1 MVPSLVK
8 AELKVMNDMVL
19 IKPLRVLFNAEDT
32 SRQHHQSR
40 NDLFVLLNTLKKGAI
55 RVATTGAE
63 V

>member
-1 MVPSLVK
+1 MSDTLR
-8 AELKVMNDMVL
+8 
-19 IKPLRVLFNAEDT
+19 IKPLRVVFNAEDT
-32 SRQHHQSR
+32 SREHHQSR